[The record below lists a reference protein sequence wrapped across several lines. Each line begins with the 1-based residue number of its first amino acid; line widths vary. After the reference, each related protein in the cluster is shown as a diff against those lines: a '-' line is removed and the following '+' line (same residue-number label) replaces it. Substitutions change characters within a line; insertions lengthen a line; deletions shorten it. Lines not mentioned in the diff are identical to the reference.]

1 MKEIYFDNSATTRPF
16 REVCECQA
24 EQAYENYG
32 NPSSLHTRG
41 SRAEK
46 VMTAARKT
54 VAASIGAAAEE
65 ILFTSGGTEAA
76 NLAIFGI
83 TAAKRGRHIVTT
95 AIEHPCVLR
104 CYEQLEKRGYE
115 VTYLPVDQAGQINPE
130 QLEHSLRPDTVLVT
144 AMLVNNEIGSLL
156 PIRDMGGIIRR
167 KNPETV
173 FLADCVQG
181 YCREELKAAWC
192 DGAFFS
198 AHKIHGPKGVGAL
211 YLRKG
216 IRLGGHIFG
225 GGQERGLR
233 SGTENVPGIA
243 GFAKAVELMLPK
255 RRENEL
261 AMGQVKQTLR
271 QGLLGMEDV
280 YENSPEEGVSHIL
293 NLSFL
298 GVRAETLLHFL
309 EERGIFVSSGSAC
322 SSHKPNPSHVLTAMG
337 LSRDRIGSALRF
349 SFCGEN
355 TVEQAEECVKAV
367 REIVPALR
375 QIGRR

>member
-54 VAASIGAAAEE
+54 VAASIGATAEE

-83 TAAKRGRHIVTT
+83 TAAKRGKHIVTT

-156 PIRDMGGIIRR
+156 PIRDMAESFGEKIRKR
-167 KNPETV
+167 YFWQT
-173 FLADCVQG
+173 
-181 YCREELKAAWC
+181 
-192 DGAFFS
+192 AF
-198 AHKIHGPKGVGAL
+198 
-211 YLRKG
+211 
-216 IRLGGHIFG
+216 
-225 GGQERGLR
+225 RG
-233 SGTENVPGIA
+233 TA
-243 GFAKAVELMLPK
+243 GK
-255 RRENEL
+255 
-261 AMGQVKQTLR
+261 
-271 QGLLGMEDV
+271 
-280 YENSPEEGVSHIL
+280 S
-293 NLSFL
+293 
-298 GVRAETLLHFL
+298 
-309 EERGIFVSSGSAC
+309 
-322 SSHKPNPSHVLTAMG
+322 
-337 LSRDRIGSALRF
+337 
-349 SFCGEN
+349 
-355 TVEQAEECVKAV
+355 
-367 REIVPALR
+367 
-375 QIGRR
+375 